1 MALSNRQNN
10 LFAAEDWDVAY
21 QAYSQVNFQ
30 AYDFE
35 TIRTAM
41 IEYIRTNF
49 PENFNDYIESSEFI
63 AIIELLAY
71 LAQSIAFRMDVNT
84 RENFLETAE
93 RRDSVFKLARQLGYN
108 PKRNIAASGLL
119 KIVSISTTEPLTDSA
134 STQIGNRTITWNDAN
149 NPDAYEQFITIMNS
163 AFGNVNRFS
172 KPVKTGSINKII
184 TDLYEINTAIN
195 QPFVYKFKKNINGI
209 SRDFEVVNA
218 DFEDNSHFY
227 EKHPDPTNN
236 FGIVHRND
244 GLGLSSTNNGFFLM
258 FKQGTL
264 NSAEFNFEDPVEN
277 RRQLIGAENIN
288 ETDVYFQQVSDQNV
302 VLTKWQKIPNTV
314 GQTLQFNTLAKN
326 TPLLYA
332 IQNVGVEG
340 IELQFAD
347 GNFANVPVGNY
358 RAFYRVSAN
367 ERYSIQPDDVGDVV
381 TTVPYV
387 NQRGES
393 YVLTITSRLQVAIN
407 NALPEE
413 TLAGIKERAPQSF
426 YAQDRMVSAQDY
438 QVLPLAKSTN
448 IEKLK
453 VTNRTHAGHS
463 RYIDIT
469 DPTSTFQTT
478 TSIAEDGALYKEN
491 ISGSG
496 SFIIDNNNTAVEQI
510 EKVLPLYLKNLELQD
525 FVYSDFRDQWKATQP
540 NKFLL
545 DQYGIKW
552 NTLPKTDRNDT
563 GYLTETFTNV
573 GTVSDVNIANPNLAL
588 IQPGHLIKF
597 VDPND
602 ITKYQWVKI
611 VSIRDNGR
619 RVSSSTTADGPF
631 RLSENVKDGF
641 LGNEIITTLRTR
653 FYEVEQ
659 ARLKTAIERKQTF
672 GLGYDAT
679 ADLFYIINNN
689 NLDSKSTFSV
699 GNAKDTSG
707 NQRDRSW
714 IIKFTYESID
724 TLSYRYNVE
733 LRGTRYIFE
742 SFEDVRFYNINEN
755 RIVDSFTGRAKY
767 DTLELPTMNTKG
779 TSIETFEW
787 RDTSTT
793 PDFIGDKWYSTSDGV
808 TFSDIP
814 LKTRSIKYDQV
825 EIDVNTNFGLFRNAD
840 SSANVFVNNY
850 NITLGTNFDTS
861 DSTSNINVTIA
872 NNTGVIH
879 SLPDSINI
887 DFTSSTFGH
896 NILDANGNISY
907 KHNNTV
913 YTAGNIANMG
923 GGHIYVA
930 NANVSG
936 QTGTLVVT
944 NFDTNRH
951 YALDSSGLSS
961 KDVININYIRSKDKL
976 DKPITWA
983 AVKNFTYSDGHTD
996 ARKVQVTPFNSTN
1009 DDSPDNPI
1017 QFSDFVGPQ
1026 DIVLFEDFNSF
1037 DGYTYTKP
1045 VKAGILDLRREPGVN
1060 FSTDYTRIAG
1070 DSTGN
1075 AEGLTGTYYNVAD
1088 YEYFLVKSESII
1100 GASNG
1105 FDNTAG
1111 KLHNKKVYAVDTGK
1125 VYLMSYSSTNLQV
1138 VNHYESSTHRA
1149 KVGKSFTQNT
1159 KEDKVDN
1166 VLFKWTHIA
1175 NNDQRIDPSISNVH
1189 EMFVLTSTYYEQVK
1203 AYLNVPGTPFPEE
1216 PSTLELE
1223 TEFQN
1228 LETFKSASDQLL
1240 FKSGRFKMLFGDDAP
1255 AELQAR
1261 FKVVRLPG
1269 TSLSD
1274 NEIKTNIIKAVNKYF
1289 NIDNWEFGDT
1299 FYFTELSSYIHQE
1312 VGNTIG
1318 SIVIVPKKASGV
1330 FGDLF
1335 QVKCDS
1341 DELFLSTATVNDI
1354 DIVDKITKEN
1364 IKPNS
1369 ATPSFTSYKNPTS
1382 EVGPFAINGYYPLYP
1397 TEEAANFAGNGTSH
1411 QHDFFGK
1418 TFYMPNGITFYHGNY
1433 TEEEGTAQA
1442 STTSTSDVTNNTIS
1456 GTSATSGSGGSSYSG
1471 GSGSGG
1477 SGGSGGGGSGY

>member
-1 MALSNRQNN
+1 MALGNRQNN

-108 PKRNIAASGLL
+108 PKRNIAASGLV
-119 KIVSISTTEPLTDSA
+119 KILSISTTEPLTDSA
-134 STQIGNRTITWNDAN
+134 GTQIGNRTVTWNDAN

-184 TDLYEINTAIN
+184 TDLYEINTKIN
-195 QPFVYKFKKNINGI
+195 TPFVFKFKKNINGV
-209 SRDFEVVNA
+209 SRDFEIVNA
-218 DFEDNSHFY
+218 DFEDNNFFY

-236 FGIVHRND
+236 FGIIHRND
-244 GLGLSSTNNGFFLM
+244 GLGLSSINNGFFLM

-264 NSAEFNFEDPVEN
+264 NSEEFNFEEPVEN
-277 RRQLIGAENIN
+277 RRQLIAAPGIN
-288 ETDVYFQQVSDQNV
+288 ETDVYFQQVSDTNV
-302 VLTKWQKIPNTV
+302 VLTKWKKIPNTV
-314 GQTLQFNTLAKN
+314 GQTLQFNVLAKDS
-326 TPLLYA
+326 PLLYA
-332 IQNVGVEG
+332 IQNVGTEG

-347 GNFANVPVGNY
+347 GNFANVPVG
-358 RAFYRVSAN
+358 RFRTFFRTSAN
-367 ERYSIQPDDVGDVV
+367 ERYSIQPDDVGDIV
-381 TTVPYV
+381 TEIPYQ
-387 NQRGES
+387 NAKGES
-393 YVLTITSRLQVAIN
+393 YVLTITSRLQTAIN

-413 TLAGIKERAPQSF
+413 TLAGIKERAPQAF

-438 QVLPLAKSTN
+438 QVLPLAKSGN

-478 TSIAEDGALYKEN
+478 TSIAEDGALYKESV
-491 ISGSG
+491 SGSG
-496 SFIIDNNNTAVEQI
+496 SFIIDNNNTAEEQI
-510 EKVLPLYLKNLELQD
+510 EKQVPIYLKNLELQD
-525 FVYSDFRDQWKATQP
+525 FIYSDFRDAWVEANP
-540 NKFLL
+540 NKFML
-545 DQYGIKW
+545 DQYGIVW
-552 NTLPKTDRNDT
+552 NTLPKTDQNDT
-563 GYLTETFTNV
+563 GYLTETFTNL
-573 GTVSDVNIANPNLAL
+573 GTISDVNIANQNLAL

-597 VDPND
+597 VNPAD
-602 ITKYQWVKI
+602 IKQMQWVKI

-619 RVSSSTTADGPF
+619 RVSTSTTTDGPF
-631 RLSENVKDGF
+631 RLSENVKDGWV
-641 LGNEIITTLRTR
+641 GKEIITTLRTR

-659 ARLKTAIERKQTF
+659 LRIKNAIEKKQTF
-672 GLGYDAT
+672 GLGYNAT
-679 ADLFYIINNN
+679 SDVFYVINNN
-689 NLDSKSTFSV
+689 DIDTTSTFSI
-699 GNAKDTSG
+699 GNAQDTSG

-714 IIKFTYESID
+714 ILKFTYESVD
-724 TLSYRYNVE
+724 SLSYRYNVE

-767 DTLELPTMNTKG
+767 DTIELPTINTQG
-779 TSIETFEW
+779 STVESFEW
-787 RDTSTT
+787 RDTTTT
-793 PDFIGDKWYSTSDGV
+793 PDFIGDKWYSVKDGV

-814 LKTRSIKYDQV
+814 LKSRDVRYDQV
-825 EIDVNTNFGLFRNAD
+825 EIDVSTNFGLYKEGN
-840 SSANVFVNNY
+840 SSGNSFVSNY
-850 NITLGTNFDTS
+850 KITLGTNYDTS
-861 DSTSNINVTIA
+861 DLTSKVNVTIA
-872 NNTGVIH
+872 NNTGQIH
-879 SLPDSINI
+879 SLPDSLNI
-887 DFTSSTFGH
+887 DFTASTFGH
-896 NILDANGNISY
+896 NILDNNGNISY

-913 YTAGNIANMG
+913 YTAGNASNMG

-930 NANVSG
+930 NADVSAK
-936 QTGTLVVT
+936 TGTLVVT

-951 YALDSSGLSS
+951 YAIDSTGLSS
-961 KDVININYIRSKDKL
+961 KDILNINYIRAKDRL
-976 DKPITWA
+976 ETPIVWG
-983 AVKNFTYSDGHTD
+983 AVKNFTYADGHTD

-1009 DDSPDNPI
+1009 DDSPDSPT
-1017 QFSDFVGPQ
+1017 QFNEFVGPN

-1060 FSTDYTRIAG
+1060 FSGTFDKIAG
-1070 DSTGN
+1070 NSTGD
-1075 AEGLTGTYYNVAD
+1075 ATALTGTYYNVAD
-1088 YEYFLVKSESII
+1088 YDFFLVKSESII
-1100 GASNG
+1100 DT

-1111 KLHNKKVYAVDTGK
+1111 KLHNKKVYASDTGK
-1125 VYLMSYSSTNLQV
+1125 VYLMSYSSTNLNV
-1138 VNHYESSTHRA
+1138 VNHYESSNHRA
-1149 KVGKSFTQNT
+1149 KIGKSFTQNT
-1159 KEDKVDN
+1159 KEKSLDN

-1189 EMFVLTSTYYEQVK
+1189 EMFLLTSTYYDEVK
-1203 AYLNVPGTPFPEE
+1203 AYLNVPGTPWPEE

-1228 LETFKSASDQLL
+1228 LEQFKSASDQLL
-1240 FKSGRFKMLFGDDAP
+1240 FKSGRFKLLFGDDATS
-1255 AELQAR
+1255 ELQAR

-1274 NEIKTNIIKAVNKYF
+1274 NEIKTNIIKAINKYF
-1289 NIDNWEFGDT
+1289 NIENWEFGDT

-1318 SIVIVPKKASGV
+1318 SIVIVPKKANGV

-1341 DELFLSTATVNDI
+1341 DELFLSTAKVDDI

-1364 IKPNS
+1364 IKPTS
-1369 ATPSFTSYKNPTS
+1369 ATPTFTSYKNPTS

-1397 TEEAANFAGNGTSH
+1397 TAEAANFAGNGTSH
-1411 QHDFFGK
+1411 EHEFFGK
-1418 TFYMPNGITFYHGNY
+1418 TFYMPNGITIYHGNY
-1433 TEEEGTAQA
+1433 TEETG
-1442 STTSTSDVTNNTIS
+1442 TTSTSATSDNVTNNTIS
-1456 GTSATSGSGGSSYSG
+1456 GTSATSSSSSSSDSNSG
-1471 GSGSGG
+1471 GSGSG
-1477 SGGSGGGGSGY
+1477 Y